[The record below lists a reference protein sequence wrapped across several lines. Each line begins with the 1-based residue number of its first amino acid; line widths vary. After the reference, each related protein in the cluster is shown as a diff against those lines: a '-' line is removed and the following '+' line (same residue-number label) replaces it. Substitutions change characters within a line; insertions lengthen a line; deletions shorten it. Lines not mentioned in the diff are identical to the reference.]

1 MSHVVQVAGTHHMRL
16 TILPPEADIDTMLEH
31 LSVFHASF
39 MVKYSD
45 S

>member
-1 MSHVVQVAGTHHMRL
+1 MRL

-39 MVKYSD
+39 MNKYSD
-45 S
+45 TVQPV